1 MLFFS
6 FFLSEKWKAITA
18 YHISGMKEIFNSLNF
33 ESHQSERLRIC
44 SGIFKKETS
53 LFLFFLNKNLHHLT
67 MWNNRY
73 GAKKGALQLIPE
85 VEVQRIKVRGL
96 ELPIL
101 FKIP

>member
-1 MLFFS
+1 MFF
-6 FFLSEKWKAITA
+6 FLFLSERWKAIPA
-18 YHISGMKEIFNSLNF
+18 YHISGMKEIFNNLNF
-33 ESHQSERLRIC
+33 ESHQSERLHIC

-53 LFLFFLNKNLHHLT
+53 HFFFNKNLYHLT

-73 GAKKGALQLIPE
+73 GAEKGVLQLIPN

>member
-1 MLFFS
+1 
-6 FFLSEKWKAITA
+6 
-18 YHISGMKEIFNSLNF
+18 
-33 ESHQSERLRIC
+33 
-44 SGIFKKETS
+44 
-53 LFLFFLNKNLHHLT
+53 

-73 GAKKGALQLIPE
+73 GAEKGVLQLIPN